1 MDSVTIGR
9 DSESMVTVDYAE
21 GEYTVSLNCSYVGQS
36 VTFNGMFISDDCI
49 YDAFIAPAEIIG
61 MLTIYTVMH
70 SPIID
75 LCAYSTGGQ
84 L

>member
-1 MDSVTIGR
+1 MDSVTIGL
-9 DSESMVTVDYAE
+9 DSESMVTVDYTE
-21 GEYTVSLNCSYVGQS
+21 GQYTVSLNCSYVGQS
-36 VTFNGMFISDDCI
+36 VTFNGMFISNDCR
-49 YDAFIAPAEIIG
+49 YDVSIGPAEIG
-61 MLTIYTVMH
+61 KLTIHTVMH